1 MHKAQRLVQLIM
13 LVNERRTFTVQEL
26 ADECGVSRR
35 TMIRD
40 LAELSELGIPL
51 YSEVGPHGGYRVLR
65 EKVLPP
71 ISFSEHEAMALFFA
85 AQSLQNYKSLPFNNE
100 VQSALRKFFH
110 YLSSDLKH
118 KIERMQQRLTFW
130 VPPHELDVPYLKE
143 LLEAALEQRIVQIR
157 YEASSVQERLI
168 QPLGLYTM
176 NGLWYCRAYC
186 FRAMDHRVFRV
197 DRVIGLQCEVDQS
210 QKVDLNEENIQ
221 EWIIREDLETPLE
234 LKVSLSPEGVR
245 RCQSDVWLS
254 QFLKV
259 NEDGSGTIH
268 AHIGTSYTPWVVGF
282 FLGLGTDAHVTHPP
296 QVRDQIRTKLQAM
309 AAQYGD

>member
-51 YSEVGPHGGYRVLR
+51 YSEVGANGGYRVLR

-71 ISFSEHEAMALFFA
+71 ISFTEHEAMALFFA
-85 AQSLQNYKSLPFNNE
+85 CQSLQNYKSLPFNNE
-100 VQSALRKFFH
+100 VQGALRKFFH
-110 YLSSDLKH
+110 YLSSDLKR
-118 KIERMQQRLTFW
+118 KIEHMQQRLTFW
-130 VPPHELDVPYLKE
+130 IPPHQLDVPYLKE
-143 LLEAALEQRIVQIR
+143 ILEAALEQRIIEIR
-157 YEASSVQERLI
+157 YEAGTAQKRRI

-176 NGLWYCRAYC
+176 NGLWYCQAYC
-186 FRAMDHRVFRV
+186 FSAADYRVFRV
-197 DRVIGLQCEVDQS
+197 DRISGVQCEVDQS
-210 QKVDLNEENIQ
+210 QKVDLDEENIQ
-221 EWIIREDLETPLE
+221 EWIMRKDEETPLE
-234 LKVSLSPEGVR
+234 LEVILTPDGVR

-254 QFLKV
+254 LFMLV
-259 NEDGSGTIH
+259 NEDGSGRIQ
-268 AHIGTSYTPWVVGF
+268 AQMSTSYIPWVVSF

-296 QVRDQIRTKLQAM
+296 QIRDQIRTRLQAM
-309 AAQYGD
+309 SAQYAD

>member
-51 YSEVGPHGGYRVLR
+51 YSEVGANGGYRVLR

-71 ISFSEHEAMALFFA
+71 ISFTEHEAMALFFA
-85 AQSLQNYKSLPFNNE
+85 CQSLRNYKSLPFNNE
-100 VQSALRKFFH
+100 VQGALRKFFH
-110 YLSSDLKH
+110 YLSSDLKR
-118 KIERMQQRLTFW
+118 KIEHMQQRLTFW
-130 VPPHELDVPYLKE
+130 IPPHELDVPYLKE
-143 LLEAALEQRIVQIR
+143 ILEAALEQRIIEIR
-157 YEASSVQERLI
+157 YEAGTAQKRRI

-176 NGLWYCRAYC
+176 NGLWYCQTYC
-186 FRAMDHRVFRV
+186 FSAADYRVFRI
-197 DRVIGLQCEVDQS
+197 DRISGVQCEVDQS
-210 QKVDLNEENIQ
+210 QKVDLDEENIQ
-221 EWIIREDLETPLE
+221 EWIMRKDEETPLE
-234 LKVSLSPEGVR
+234 LEVILTPDGVR

-254 QFLKV
+254 SFMLV
-259 NEDGSGTIH
+259 NEDGSGRIQ
-268 AHIGTSYTPWVVGF
+268 AQMSTSYIPWVVSF

-296 QVRDQIRTKLQAM
+296 QIRDQIRTRLQAM
-309 AAQYGD
+309 SAQYAD

>member
-1 MHKAQRLVQLIM
+1 
-13 LVNERRTFTVQEL
+13 
-26 ADECGVSRR
+26 
-35 TMIRD
+35 
-40 LAELSELGIPL
+40 
-51 YSEVGPHGGYRVLR
+51 
-65 EKVLPP
+65 
-71 ISFSEHEAMALFFA
+71 MALFFA

-118 KIERMQQRLTFW
+118 KIERMQQRLIFW
-130 VPPHELDVPYLKE
+130 VPPHELDVRYLKE

-157 YEASSVQERLI
+157 YEASSVQDRLI

-197 DRVIGLQCEVDQS
+197 DRVSGLQCEVDQS